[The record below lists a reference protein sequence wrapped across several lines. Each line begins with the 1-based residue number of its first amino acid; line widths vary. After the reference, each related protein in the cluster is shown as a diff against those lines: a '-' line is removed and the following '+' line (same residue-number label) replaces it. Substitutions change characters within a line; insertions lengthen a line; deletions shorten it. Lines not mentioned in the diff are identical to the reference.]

1 MASDGTVI
9 TKPRHQ
15 ILLCKKP
22 QTVSSY
28 EHEKDKF
35 ARTIPGKWNGDVKQ
49 IIEYYPKTNKYKVEF
64 VVPGEKTYIDIIP
77 ASYLRGRTP
86 TIQSDLEREFFEKS
100 T

>member
-1 MASDGTVI
+1 MYTLIANDGTVI

-15 ILLCKKP
+15 ILLCKN
-22 QTVSSY
+22 
-28 EHEKDKF
+28 EKDKF
-35 ARTIPGKWNGDVKQ
+35 ARTIPGKWNGDVKR

-86 TIQSDLEREFFEKS
+86 TIQSDLEKDFNMI
-100 T
+100 